1 MFPRRFAQSLQTA
14 AKQSAVAPARIQ
26 RSAFVSQQ
34 FTPAV
39 SQRISGMRMYSD
51 APASEAKKAE
61 EGSADK
67 EAKTEE
73 DPVKTELETK
83 KKELLDVTDKL
94 KHSIADFRNL
104 QNQTKREVQAA
115 KDFAIQRFAKDLMD
129 SVDNLDRALANV
141 PAEKLKAGNQ
151 DLDNLHDGLKMTET
165 VLMQTLKR
173 HGMERF
179 DPAVESEKFNPNEH
193 EATFMAPQP
202 GKEDGTVFFTQTKGF
217 KLNGRVLRAPKVGV
231 VKNA

>member
-1 MFPRRFAQSLQTA
+1 
-14 AKQSAVAPARIQ
+14 
-26 RSAFVSQQ
+26 
-34 FTPAV
+34 
-39 SQRISGMRMYSD
+39 MRMYSD
-51 APASEAKKAE
+51 APASEAKKADE
-61 EGSADK
+61 ASAEK
-67 EAKTEE
+67 ETKTEE
-73 DPVKTELETK
+73 DPVKAELETK
-83 KKELLDVTDKL
+83 KKELLEATDKL

-231 VKNA
+231 VKNS